1 MVSAVNSHEKS
12 SGTDGAPRASA
23 ALAPPASS
31 APSVPPAR
39 AVPPAP
45 SRSAAPV
52 TGKVLPRAKP
62 TRLRIAKIAVD
73 APFTDL
79 GIGASGQLDAPPAD
93 DVNLVGWHAA
103 GISPGEAGTALIA
116 GHVDTATAPAVFAGL
131 SELEK
136 GDTFAVERADGRTAS
151 FVVDAVETFE
161 KDEFP
166 DQRVYADTSRA
177 EVRLIT
183 CAGDYDHSA
192 KDYTEN
198 LVVFAHLL

>member
-1 MVSAVNSHEKS
+1 M
-12 SGTDGAPRASA
+12 
-23 ALAPPASS
+23 
-31 APSVPPAR
+31 PPAR

-166 DQRVYADTSRA
+166 DRRVYADTSRA